1 MSFLHPLILT
11 AGLAALAI
19 PVLVHLL
26 RRRRKPIPWAAM
38 RFLQEAVRKR
48 RRRLRF
54 EQLLLFLTRCALVLL
69 LALAVARPILGGRP
83 GAARPTVLVLAIDDA
98 IGSALNDEA
107 GRSALS
113 RSVERA
119 RRELDALSPMG
130 GDRVGL
136 VTLGAPGRAV
146 VWPPTGDVDAVR
158 RALDRLQPTDSA
170 ATLSALRAGMPELE
184 LDPDRPER
192 VVLRVL
198 SEWRGVDA
206 ERLFAGG
213 PIARVE
219 EAALDSPAATARENI
234 GIVSAAATT
243 PTVLGGSALAPP
255 TQLGVTLVRSGPS
268 AGERLVDMEVIALPG
283 GSIAGRTQ
291 ARFAPGQDRAQATVA
306 LDDAAFTPGRG
317 GRVALEVRLP
327 ADANPRDNAAR
338 ALLTVRRELRV
349 GVVERPPPAGS
360 TDVAPGVWARAALM
374 PDARAGIDAFRID
387 PASLASVP
395 AASIDAL
402 VILEPARISR
412 DAWARARELLAR
424 GGLVAI
430 TPDAGA
436 NTIDWAA
443 ALSDLTAGAI
453 TVPAAGPVD
462 IDARLAGRVAPA
474 GVLSGLSGEFVELAR
489 AVGVRRLLTLTASD
503 DASVALRT
511 DADAPFL
518 VQAPGPDGR
527 GVVGVFAVAF
537 DLDWSDLP
545 ARPAFVPVLQEL
557 VRRGS
562 GLGMDATVVAGR
574 PPGEDASID
583 RWSHDAELSAGP
595 QPGGGGDLGSRAG
608 VLLGVGRDGAVL
620 RSLAVNPDAAAAV
633 TQPVASEALRA
644 ASTTA
649 LPGSTVRFGDDDPD
663 APALGSVLRATPA
676 GDRIALLLL
685 AVAAALAVLEALLAR
700 AASHPEG
707 AGAGGGSAP

>member
-1 MSFLHPLILT
+1 MSVLHPLILT
-11 AGLAALAI
+11 AGLAALSI

-48 RRRLRF
+48 RRRLRL
-54 EQLLLFLTRCALVLL
+54 EQILLFLARCAIVLL
-69 LALAVARPILGGRP
+69 LAFAVARPILGGHP
-83 GAARPTVLVLAIDDA
+83 GASRPTVLVLAIDDA
-98 IGSALNDEA
+98 IGSALTDEA
-107 GRSALS
+107 GRTALS
-113 RSVERA
+113 RAVERA
-119 RRELDALSPMG
+119 RRELDTLSPMG

-136 VTLGAPGRAV
+136 VSLGAPARAL

-170 ATLSALRAGMPELE
+170 PTLSALRAALPEVE

-192 VVLRVL
+192 LVLRLL

-213 PIARVE
+213 PIARIDI
-219 EAALDSPAATARENI
+219 AALDAPADAVRDNI
-234 GIVSAAATT
+234 GIAAAAATT
-243 PTVLGGSALAPP
+243 PTALGGPALAPP
-255 TQLGVTLVRSGPS
+255 AQLGVTLVRSGGVD
-268 AGERLVDMEVIALPG
+268 AERLVDLEVIALPG
-283 GSIAGRTQ
+283 GSIAGRIR

-306 LDDAAFTPGRG
+306 LDEAAFTPGRG
-317 GRVALEVRLP
+317 GRVALEARLP
-327 ADANPRDNAAR
+327 ADANPRDNTAR
-338 ALLTVRRELRV
+338 AVLTVRRELRV
-349 GVVERPPPAGS
+349 GVVERSPPAGS
-360 TDVAPGVWARAALM
+360 TAVAPGVWARAALT

-402 VILEPARISR
+402 VVLEPARLSR

-424 GGLVAI
+424 GGLVAV
-430 TPDAGA
+430 TPDSDA
-436 NTIDWAA
+436 NAIDWTA
-443 ALSDLTAGAI
+443 ALAELTGGAVS
-453 TVPAAGPVD
+453 VPAAGP
-462 IDARLAGRVAPA
+462 IAADARLGGRVADA
-474 GVLSGLSGEFVELAR
+474 GVLSGLAGEFSELAR
-489 AVGVRRLLTLTASD
+489 AVGVRRLLPLTASG
-503 DASVALRT
+503 DATVALRT

-527 GVVGVFAVAF
+527 GVVAVFAVAF

-562 GLGMDATVVAGR
+562 GLGMDAAVLAGR
-574 PPGEDASID
+574 APAEDAAID
-583 RWSHDAELSAGP
+583 RWTHDAELSAGP
-595 QPGGGGDLGSRAG
+595 QPAGEPGSRAG

-620 RSLAVNPDAAAAV
+620 RSLAVNPDAAAAD
-633 TQPVASEALRA
+633 TGPAASEALRA
-644 ASTTA
+644 AGA
-649 LPGSTVRFGDDDPD
+649 AVLPGATVRFAGDARGAD
-663 APALGSVLRATPA
+663 AAGSVRRSTPA
-676 GDRIALLLL
+676 GDRVALMLL
-685 AVAAALAVLEALLAR
+685 AAAAVLAVMEALAAR

-707 AGAGGGSAP
+707 SAP